1 MGRDKYHP
9 YQTLG
14 DVIWLA
20 LTDKKDSPPVNQK
33 LKADKRKEQ
42 QKLVEQEEQ
51 RRKVKDG

>member
-33 LKADKRKEQ
+33 
-42 QKLVEQEEQ
+42 
-51 RRKVKDG
+51 RKVTGKESEEEEEDPKDRKRIEKT

>member
-20 LTDKKDSPPVNQK
+20 LTDKKDSPPVDQK
-33 LKADKRKEQ
+33 KKLDEQKKEKR
-42 QKLVEQEEQ
+42 
-51 RRKVKDG
+51 